1 MTPLYTGGTQ
11 DPHRTGG
18 QYTGS
23 KTDCMKER
31 EEEKTDDS
39 DF

>member
-1 MTPLYTGGTQ
+1 MTPLYKGERRGVHCTGEQ
-11 DPHRTGG
+11 DK
-18 QYTGS
+18 GS

-31 EEEKTDDS
+31 EEEKRDDS

>member
-11 DPHRTGG
+11 GPHRTGE
-18 QYTGS
+18 QDKGS

-31 EEEKTDDS
+31 EEEKRDDS